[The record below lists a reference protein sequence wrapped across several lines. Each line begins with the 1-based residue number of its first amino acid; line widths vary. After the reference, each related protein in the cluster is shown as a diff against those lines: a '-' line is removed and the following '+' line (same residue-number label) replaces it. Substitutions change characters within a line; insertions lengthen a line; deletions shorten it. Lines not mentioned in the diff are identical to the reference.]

1 MGNGKGRR
9 MGGEKIT
16 RVYQS
21 CLRYIGFYL
30 LYLLAMWAESA
41 LLPGVRLKSQQ
52 SYDLTAVIG
61 WEAVFCSVY
70 VLLIL
75 ARTHLNTR
83 LPQFGIVLHA
93 ALLLLTVLG
102 FVGVL
107 YFSGSCPFPLLMLG
121 VGEFSNRMNPNTTT
135 ALDEAI
141 VTFFQIYRDTFDGYA
156 RMGSHTPKPARDICE
171 VKGDYVYTTAALAS
185 KDLDLSEIYQY
196 FKAALEKKE
205 EGVKY
210 VYSCEATSQ
219 IVM

>member
-121 VGEFSNRMNPNTTT
+121 VGEFWDLGYLIFTCNCD
-135 ALDEAI
+135 LIFLKGE
-141 VTFFQIYRDTFDGYA
+141 YR
-156 RMGSHTPKPARDICE
+156 
-171 VKGDYVYTTAALAS
+171 
-185 KDLDLSEIYQY
+185 
-196 FKAALEKKE
+196 
-205 EGVKY
+205 
-210 VYSCEATSQ
+210 
-219 IVM
+219 